1 VDKSTGEPAKKPHMS
16 GQLAATAPTAYIS
29 PKVYLMPFNTL
40 SRRRLVAAAGAAALG
55 PWPAVAQRV
64 LSAQDAEDVRRVETY
79 LDNLKTL
86 RARFLQ
92 IDPAGGSAE
101 GTLYLSRPGK
111 LRVDYDPP
119 NPNLL
124 IANGQHLIHFDRAL
138 KAPAYLGL
146 ESTPAGLL
154 VRDPVKLSGDVTVAG
169 VERGPGALRISV
181 VQSKDPRAGRITLVF
196 SERPFQLTNWQIT
209 DAQGQLTRVAL
220 YEPQAGLALDPQL
233 FVFLDPKVFGEQGT
247 R

>member
-1 VDKSTGEPAKKPHMS
+1 MAFH
-16 GQLAATAPTAYIS
+16 
-29 PKVYLMPFNTL
+29 TL
-40 SRRRLVAAAGAAALG
+40 SRRLLLAAAAGAALLPG
-55 PWPAVAQRV
+55 VSLPARAQRR
-64 LSAQDAEDVRRVETY
+64 LSAEDEADIQRVEQY
-79 LDNLKTL
+79 LNNLKTF

-92 IDPAGGSAE
+92 VDPIGGTAE

-111 LRVDYDPP
+111 LRIDYDAP

-146 ESTPAGLL
+146 DATPAGLL
-154 VRDPVKLSGDVTVAG
+154 VRDPIKLSGDVTVAG
-169 VERGPGALRISV
+169 VERGPGVLRV
-181 VQSKDPRAGRITLVF
+181 GLLQTKDPRAGRITLVF
-196 SERPFQLTNWQIT
+196 SERPFQLNSWQVT
-209 DAQGQLTRVAL
+209 DAQGQLTRIAL

>member
-1 VDKSTGEPAKKPHMS
+1 
-16 GQLAATAPTAYIS
+16 
-29 PKVYLMPFNTL
+29 MPFNIL
-40 SRRRLVAAAGAAALG
+40 SRRRLVVSAALLTV
-55 PWPAVAQRV
+55 WPGLAIAQRV
-64 LSAQDAEDVRRVETY
+64 LSAQDAEDVRRVEAY
-79 LDNLKTL
+79 LNNLKTF

-154 VRDPVKLSGDVTVAG
+154 VRDPVKLLGDVTIVA
-169 VERGPGALRISV
+169 VERGPGALRVSV

-220 YEPQAGLALDPQL
+220 YEPQVGLTLDPQL

>member
-1 VDKSTGEPAKKPHMS
+1 MR
-16 GQLAATAPTAYIS
+16 
-29 PKVYLMPFNTL
+29 FNTL
-40 SRRRLVAAAGAAALG
+40 SRRQLMVVMAAGALA
-55 PWPAVAQRV
+55 PWPAAAQRV
-64 LSAQDAEDVRRVETY
+64 LSPEDAEDVRRVEAY
-79 LDNLKTL
+79 LNNLKTF

-92 IDPAGGSAE
+92 IDPAGGSSE

-111 LRVDYDPP
+111 LRVDYDAP

-154 VRDPVKLSGDVTVAG
+154 VRDPMKLSGDVSVAA
-169 VERGPGALRISV
+169 VERGPGALRVSIL
-181 VQSKDPRAGRITLVF
+181 QTKDPRAGRMTLVF

-209 DAQGQLTRVAL
+209 DAQGQTTRVAL
-220 YEPQAGLALDPQL
+220 YEPQVGMALDPQL

>member
-1 VDKSTGEPAKKPHMS
+1 MA
-16 GQLAATAPTAYIS
+16 
-29 PKVYLMPFNTL
+29 FNVL
-40 SRRRLVAAAGAAALG
+40 SRRRLLATATGLALLPGAA
-55 PWPAVAQRV
+55 WAQRR
-64 LSAQDAEDVRRVETY
+64 LSPEDEADIQRVEQY
-79 LDNLKTL
+79 LNNLKTF

-92 IDPAGGSAE
+92 VDPAGGTAE

-111 LRVDYDPP
+111 LRIDYDAP

-146 ESTPAGLL
+146 DATPAGLL
-154 VRDPVKLSGDVTVAG
+154 VRDPIKLSGDVTVAG
-169 VERGPGALRISV
+169 IERGPGVLRV
-181 VQSKDPRAGRITLVF
+181 GLLQSKDPRAGRITLVF
-196 SERPFQLTNWQIT
+196 SDRPFQLNSWQVT
-209 DAQGQLTRVAL
+209 DAQGQLTRIAL
-220 YEPQAGLALDPQL
+220 YEPQAGMALDPQL

>member
-1 VDKSTGEPAKKPHMS
+1 
-16 GQLAATAPTAYIS
+16 
-29 PKVYLMPFNTL
+29 MPFNTL
-40 SRRRLVAAAGAAALG
+40 SRRRWLVAVAALFTL
-55 PWPAVAQRV
+55 PNSAWAQRQM
-64 LSAQDAEDVRRVETY
+64 SADDAADVRRVEQY
-79 LDNLKTL
+79 LNSLKTF

-92 IDPAGGSAE
+92 IDPAGGTAE

-154 VRDPVKLSGDVTVAG
+154 VRDPVNLSGDVTVAG
-169 VERGPGALRISV
+169 VERGPGALRVSIL
-181 VQSKDPRAGRITLVF
+181 QTKDPRAGRITLVF
-196 SERPFQLTNWQIT
+196 SEHPFQLTNWQIT

-220 YEPQAGLALDPQL
+220 YEPQVGLALDPKL

>member
-1 VDKSTGEPAKKPHMS
+1 MR
-16 GQLAATAPTAYIS
+16 
-29 PKVYLMPFNTL
+29 FNTL
-40 SRRRLVAAAGAAALG
+40 SRRHLVASAALLAV
-55 PWPAVAQRV
+55 WPVSARAQRRM
-64 LSAQDAEDVRRVETY
+64 SAEDADDVRRVEAY
-79 LDNLKTL
+79 LNNLRTF

-92 IDPAGGSAE
+92 IDPSGGSAE

-154 VRDPVKLSGDVTVAG
+154 VRDPVSLSGDVTVTA
-169 VERGPGALRISV
+169 VERGPGALRVSV
-181 VQSKDPRAGRITLVF
+181 VQTKDSRAGKITFVF

-209 DAQGQLTRVAL
+209 DAQGQTTRVAL
-220 YEPQAGLALDPQL
+220 YEPQVGLALDPKL

>member
-1 VDKSTGEPAKKPHMS
+1 MR
-16 GQLAATAPTAYIS
+16 
-29 PKVYLMPFNTL
+29 FNTL
-40 SRRRLVAAAGAAALG
+40 SRRRWITAAAAIVLW
-55 PWPAVAQRV
+55 PWPAAAQRI
-64 LSAQDAEDVRRVETY
+64 LSAQDADDVRRVETY
-79 LDNLKTL
+79 LNELKTF

-92 IDPAGGSAE
+92 IDPSGGSAE
-101 GTLYLSRPGK
+101 GTLYISRPGK
-111 LRVDYDPP
+111 LRVDYDAP

-154 VRDPVKLSGDVTVAG
+154 VRDPMKLSGDVTVTA
-169 VERGPGALRISV
+169 VERGPGALRLSV
-181 VQSKDPRAGRITLVF
+181 VQTKDPRAGKITFVF

-209 DAQGQLTRVAL
+209 DAQGQTTRVAL
-220 YEPQAGLALDPQL
+220 YEPQVGMALDPKL

>member
-1 VDKSTGEPAKKPHMS
+1 MR
-16 GQLAATAPTAYIS
+16 
-29 PKVYLMPFNTL
+29 FNTL
-40 SRRRLVAAAGAAALG
+40 SRRRLMVSAVAVALCPG
-55 PWPAVAQRV
+55 PALAQRV
-64 LSAQDAEDVRRVETY
+64 LSAQDADDVRRVETY
-79 LDNLKTL
+79 LNELKTF

-111 LRVDYDPP
+111 LRVDYDLP

-154 VRDPVKLSGDVTVAG
+154 VRDPVKLFGDVTVTA
-169 VERGPGALRISV
+169 VERGPGALRVSV
-181 VQSKDPRAGRITLVF
+181 VQTKDPRAGKITFVF

-209 DAQGQLTRVAL
+209 DAQGQTTRVAL
-220 YEPQAGLALDPQL
+220 YEPQVGMALDPQL
-233 FVFLDPKVFGEQGT
+233 FVFLDPKIFGEQGT

>member
-1 VDKSTGEPAKKPHMS
+1 MR
-16 GQLAATAPTAYIS
+16 
-29 PKVYLMPFNTL
+29 FNAL
-40 SRRRLVAAAGAAALG
+40 SRRRFVAAAALIAA
-55 PWPAVAQRV
+55 WPGRVSAQRV
-64 LSAQDAEDVRRVETY
+64 LSADDADDVRRVETY
-79 LDNLKTL
+79 LNNLKTF

-169 VERGPGALRISV
+169 VERGPGALRVSV
-181 VQSKDPRAGRITLVF
+181 LQTKDPRAGRMTLVF

-209 DAQGQLTRVAL
+209 DAQGQTTRVAL
-220 YEPQAGLALDPQL
+220 YEPQVGLALDPQL

>member
-1 VDKSTGEPAKKPHMS
+1 
-16 GQLAATAPTAYIS
+16 
-29 PKVYLMPFNTL
+29 MPFNML
-40 SRRRLVAAAGAAALG
+40 SRRRLLAAAALAAL
-55 PWPAVAQRV
+55 PVQAFAQRR
-64 LSAQDAEDVRRVETY
+64 LTPEDEADIQRVEQY
-79 LDNLKTL
+79 LNNLRTF

-92 IDPAGGSAE
+92 VDPAGGTAE

-111 LRVDYDPP
+111 MRIDYDAP

-146 ESTPAGLL
+146 DATPAGLL

-169 VERGPGALRISV
+169 VERGPGVLRVALL
-181 VQSKDPRAGRITLVF
+181 QTKDPRAGRITLVF
-196 SERPFQLTNWQIT
+196 SERPFQLTNWQVT
-209 DAQGQLTRVAL
+209 DAQGQLTRIAL
-220 YEPQAGLALDPQL
+220 YEPQVGMALDPQL
-233 FVFLDPKVFGEQGT
+233 FVFLDPKIFGEQGT

>member
-1 VDKSTGEPAKKPHMS
+1 MAPHLPAL
-16 GQLAATAPTAYIS
+16 LAPVRLTAYIS
-29 PKVYLMPFNTL
+29 PKVNPMAFNVL
-40 SRRRLVAAAGAAALG
+40 SRRSVLAAAAFAAL
-55 PWPAVAQRV
+55 PLQAFAQRR
-64 LSAQDAEDVRRVETY
+64 LTPEDAADVERVEQY
-79 LDNLKTL
+79 LNSLKTF

-92 IDPAGGSAE
+92 VDPAGGTAE

-111 LRVDYDPP
+111 LRIDYDAP

-146 ESTPAGLL
+146 DSTPAGLL

-169 VERGPGALRISV
+169 VERGPGVLRVALI
-181 VQSKDPRAGRITLVF
+181 QSKDPRAGRITLVF
-196 SERPFQLTNWQIT
+196 SERPFQLTNWQVT
-209 DAQGQLTRVAL
+209 DAQGQLTRIAL
-220 YEPQAGLALDPQL
+220 YEPQTGMALDPKL
-233 FVFLDPKVFGEQGT
+233 FVFLDPNVFGEQGT

>member
-1 VDKSTGEPAKKPHMS
+1 
-16 GQLAATAPTAYIS
+16 
-29 PKVYLMPFNTL
+29 MPFNTL
-40 SRRRLVAAAGAAALG
+40 SRRGVIAAAAAIAFR
-55 PWPAVAQRV
+55 PWPAAAQRV
-64 LSAQDAEDVRRVETY
+64 LSAEDADDVRRVEAY
-79 LDNLKTL
+79 LNGLKTF

-92 IDPAGGSAE
+92 IDPAGGTAE

-146 ESTPAGLL
+146 EATPAGLL

-169 VERGPGALRISV
+169 VERAPGALRVSV
-181 VQSKDPRAGRITLVF
+181 VQTKDPRAGRITFVF
-196 SERPFQLTNWQIT
+196 TERPFQLTNWQIT

-220 YEPQAGLALDPQL
+220 YEPQVGLALDPQL